1 MKYLRLFESVV
12 PKVDEE
18 QVTKYCLR
26 FTLSSPLMM
35 NKGSHKDD
43 MSYEQFYNKILSYD
57 VDIIGDLDPRTII
70 EYNQHMKELTSIL
83 NSEDE
88 LRAEFLSLDKKLGK
102 CFKYLPDPLDIE
114 DIFIDL
120 LEFRYV
126 NSFDISYNYNDEDN
140 GYINGVSCRIN
151 IEANKDIEEELN
163 KKCIRIKSLLGF
175 DFGLLVDDSEDT
187 ITRVYEYTLTWYK
200 NKKAA

>member
-1 MKYLRLFESVV
+1 VQLLAGHSLQYQ
-12 PKVDEE
+12 D
-18 QVTKYCLR
+18 
-26 FTLSSPLMM
+26 
-35 NKGSHKDD
+35 
-43 MSYEQFYNKILSYD
+43 
-57 VDIIGDLDPRTII
+57 
-70 EYNQHMKELTSIL
+70 
-83 NSEDE
+83 
-88 LRAEFLSLDKKLGK
+88 AEG
-102 CFKYLPDPLDIE
+102 IE

-187 ITRVYEYTLTWYK
+187 IPRVYEYTLTWYK
-200 NKKAA
+200 NKKAS